1 MKLAPIL
8 TDRAADFVKP
18 IKADFVAGAAV
29 VPYSEK
35 LEQGF
40 AFETRFGDPVN
51 MSLRRGP
58 SLYVPRRLVT
68 SSGQDHRSDGVP
80 FSFDAKIKPRNED
93 QERVFTEAGKLVLAE
108 KSFLVEAPTG
118 WGKTVLGA
126 ELIAWRDR
134 RALVVVPKEDSL
146 DEWRESMIK
155 FLGLSPKQVG
165 RWQGDKLPT
174 SDQPV
179 VIGMLQS
186 LAKEARYPSWLYR
199 TFGTVIFDEVH
210 RLGAD
215 EFSKACFWLPARVR
229 VGLSASA
236 ERRDGKDVVFH
247 SHIGPVR
254 VRAQMEQMVPRVLL
268 IETGYSPPA
277 QKQDVNGVSTYR
289 PAEPTPG
296 KTTWVDQHM
305 AKHWGRNA
313 IIAKAVKQCYDK
325 GRLTIVFT
333 RTLDHLDAL
342 EDGLYRL
349 GVPHGDMG
357 RYIGGMKKHE
367 YEESKAKP
375 IILATL
381 AMAGESTNIPWLDT
395 VAICTPLTD
404 PRQPVGRIRREYEG
418 KSDPLV
424 LDFRDDQSKVWRNWG
439 YKRES
444 FYKSL
449 GCAIGHASV

>member
-1 MKLAPIL
+1 MELAPIL
-8 TDRAADFVKP
+8 ADRASEYTTNL
-18 IKADFVAGAAV
+18 KATRVAGAAV
-29 VPYSEK
+29 VPHSEAVYK
-35 LEQGF
+35 KFYLT
-40 AFETRFGDPVN
+40 TRFGDEIN
-51 MSLRRGP
+51 MATRRGNN
-58 SLYVPRRLVT
+58 LLIPRRLVAST
-68 SSGQDHRSDGVP
+68 ETDDRCDGVP
-80 FSFDAKIKPRNED
+80 FTFDAKIEPRNPD
-93 QERVFTEAGKLVLAE
+93 QERVFIEAGKLVLAE

-155 FLGLSPKQVG
+155 FLGLKPSQVG
-165 RWQGDKLPT
+165 RWQGDKVPT
-174 SDQPV
+174 ADQPV

-186 LAKEARYPSWLYR
+186 LAKEGRYPSWIYR
-199 TFGTVIFDEVH
+199 TFGTVVFDEVH

-215 EFSKACFWLPARVR
+215 EFSKACLWLPARVR
-229 VGLSASA
+229 IGLSASA

-268 IETGYSPPA
+268 METGYSPPPV
-277 QKQDVNGVSTYR
+277 KDTVNGVTGTKI
-289 PAEPTPG
+289 AEPTPG

-313 IIAKAVKQCYDK
+313 TICKAVKACYDK

-333 RTLDHLDAL
+333 RTLAHIDML
-342 EDGLYRL
+342 EDGLFRL
-349 GVPHGDMG
+349 GVPSADVA
-357 RYIGGMKKHE
+357 RYVGGMKKAE
-367 YEESKAKP
+367 YEHAKGRP

-381 AMAGESTNIPWLDT
+381 SMAGESTNIPWLDT
-395 VAICTPLTD
+395 VALATPMTD

-418 KSDPLV
+418 KTDPLV
-424 LDFRDDQSKVWRNWG
+424 LDFRDDTSRIWRNWG
-439 YKRES
+439 IKRER

-449 GCAIGHASV
+449 GCTIGSASV